1 MTHEPK
7 CERPDEAIDC
17 DCCEG
22 GGRYPI
28 MSSGG
33 KIRFWIE
40 CPACCGAGH
49 DFGEAAEIA
58 AEEAERQAELA
69 LHAKYERALAE
80 MREFQPKD
88 QHHD

>member
-1 MTHEPK
+1 MS
-7 CERPDEAIDC
+7 ERCKNAIDC

-28 MSSGG
+28 MSCGG

-49 DFGEAAEIA
+49 DFGEAAEIT
-58 AEEAERQAELA
+58 AEERERQAELA
-69 LHAKYERALAE
+69 FTQKYEAALAE
-80 MREFQPKD
+80 MREFTPTTD
-88 QHHD
+88 RESEHG